1 MQPHV
6 AVGGCVAMA
15 TSVGLGASAAEATGN
30 SGSLS
35 DDVLDVGVGWG
46 VSVSR
51 QIRQTSLLLAGA
63 VVTGCDCA
71 SVNVRVEAR
80 GGSNAKSSASGG
92 GATTV
97 AIKDGVYYRQ
107 VLRNG
112 DVSHLFIH

>member
-1 MQPHV
+1 MFTPVRHRGQTGWCANHICRHAGCTRYLHPHV

-15 TSVGLGASAAEATGN
+15 TSVGLVASATEATVN

-51 QIRQTSLLLAGA
+51 QMRQTSLLLAGA

-71 SVNVRVEAR
+71 GVNVWVEA
-80 GGSNAKSSASGG
+80 GG
-92 GATTV
+92 G
-97 AIKDGVYYRQ
+97 
-107 VLRNG
+107 
-112 DVSHLFIH
+112 

>member
-15 TSVGLGASAAEATGN
+15 TSVGRVSVAEATGN
-30 SGSLS
+30 SGSLI

-63 VVTGCDCA
+63 VVTGSDGA
-71 SVNVRVEAR
+71 GVNVRVEAG
-80 GGSNAKSSASGG
+80 GGSNAKSAASGG
-92 GATTV
+92 EA
-97 AIKDGVYYRQ
+97 AAD
-107 VLRNG
+107 
-112 DVSHLFIH
+112 IHGRETGNIVTFSVRARV

>member
-51 QIRQTSLLLAGA
+51 QMRQTSRLLVGVVVKGGDDAG
-63 VVTGCDCA
+63 
-71 SVNVRVEAR
+71 VNVRVEAG

-92 GATTV
+92 GAAAV
-97 AIKDGVYYRQ
+97 AIEDGVFTGQGCARAT
-107 VLRNG
+107 VPICL
-112 DVSHLFIH
+112 